1 MPITG
6 PETLHPLYAAVLSLL
21 QDTAQA
27 VVMPRFQSLA
37 AHEIAEKSPGEIV
50 TVADREAEEML
61 SEGLLAI
68 LPEARIVGEESAE
81 ENPGLLEGLDK
92 GMVWIVDPIDGTS
105 NFSEGKA
112 PFALMIALLA
122 DGETE
127 AGWMFDPVTG
137 RICHAHRRHG
147 AFVEGDRIVS
157 QATRSERPKTAL
169 GMQFMDEARRTEFAG
184 RAEGKLDLVAIPRC
198 AGEQY
203 PRLVLGQHDI
213 ALFERILPWD
223 HAPGALF
230 VEEAG
235 GKTARPDGS
244 AYRPAERRPGLLSAA
259 TPQLWDQ
266 AAEILFD

>member
-1 MPITG
+1 
-6 PETLHPLYAAVLSLL
+6 
-21 QDTAQA
+21 
-27 VVMPRFQSLA
+27 MPRFQSLA
-37 AHEIAEKSPGEIV
+37 AHEIAEKSPGEVV
-50 TVADREAEEML
+50 TIADREAEDML
-61 SEGLLAI
+61 SEALLAL

-81 ENPGLLEGLDK
+81 ENPSLLDGLDK
-92 GMVWIVDPIDGTS
+92 GMVWIIDPIDGTS
-105 NFSEGKA
+105 NYSQGQA

-137 RICHAHRRHG
+137 RICHAHRGHG
-147 AFVEGDRIVS
+147 AFVEGERIEA
-157 QATRSERPKTAL
+157 QATGSELPKAAL
-169 GMQFMDEARRTEFAG
+169 GMRFMDEAHRSEFTR
-184 RAEGKLDLVAIPRC
+184 RAEGKLELVAIPRC

-203 PRLVLGQHDI
+203 PRLILGQNDI

-244 AYRPAERRPGLLSAA
+244 TYRPAERRPGLLSAA

-266 AAEILFD
+266 AAEILFG